1 MSISSASVLK
11 DGTVATTGGTAT
23 AFLSKGTSL
32 VQHNALIDD
41 GAIFALQS
49 EVQFSIKEPKVS
61 AAAPNGY
68 TQARNTVYYK
78 RPVVLDNGNSTVNTA
93 SITIANDP
101 EMTAAEKLTDRVYL
115 AQLLVDPDFTD
126 FWDKQGLD

>member
-23 AFLSKGTSL
+23 ALLSKGTSL
-32 VQHNALIDD
+32 TQHNCLLDD
-41 GAIFALQS
+41 GATFALQS

-61 AAAPNGY
+61 ATAPNGY
-68 TQARNTVYYK
+68 TQVRNVVFVK
-78 RPVVLDNGNSTVNTA
+78 VPVVLDNGNSTVNTA
-93 SITIANDP
+93 NITMAFDP
-101 EMTAAEKLTDRVYL
+101 EMTAAEKLSVRVYL
-115 AQLLVDPDFTD
+115 AQLLTDSDFTD